1 MNDEKSLR
9 DHVAEVHRW
18 VDANKRVYS
27 DIKTIKL
34 MSVQIDRSDFS
45 GSAELILDDRMPPE
59 DLSIS
64 LGGDG
69 WLTFSLPMFHS
80 PLGAPA
86 SFSAVVLTEAA
97 SRAVASVVRGLL
109 PRVLPFGLHPITKQW
124 ITQSTPLSERV
135 VSHVE
140 FEAAFARIH
149 ESTFTQIVR
158 LNEGEALP

>member
-34 MSVQIDRSDFS
+34 MRVQIDRSDFS

-59 DLSIS
+59 SLRLS

-69 WLTFSLPMFHS
+69 WLTYSLPMFHS

-86 SFSAVVLTEAA
+86 SYTAVVLNEAA
-97 SRAVASVVRGLL
+97 SRAVACAVRGLL
-109 PRVLPFGLHPITKQW
+109 PRVLPFGLHPITKDW
-124 ITQSTPLSERV
+124 ITQSSPLSQRV
-135 VSHVE
+135 VSHVD
-140 FEAAFARIH
+140 FEAAFARLH
-149 ESTFTQIVR
+149 EPTFTQIIR